1 MPNLGPGVPQNLN
14 PTVTPNWIF
23 TPTPNAPATLR
34 ISNNSGNFVYL
45 GGSNVSQFNGFP
57 LPPNSKPI
65 EIQNVNITGSL
76 YACSGVFQSGTA
88 PVTNAAL
95 AAGVTTFTVTTT
107 GLAAGPAILGN
118 GTAQEVVNIASVAS
132 STVVTLSVATLMD
145 HVTAAT
151 VATAVA
157 RPANITVYAGVV

>member
-1 MPNLGPGVPQNLN
+1 MPNLGPGVPNNVN
-14 PTVTPNWIF
+14 PLVTPTWVF
-23 TPTPNAPATLR
+23 TPTPLAAATVR
-34 ISNNSGNFVYL
+34 ISNNSGNTVYI
-45 GGSNVSQFNGFP
+45 GGSNVSQFNGLP
-57 LPPNSKPI
+57 LPPGNRPV
-65 EIQNVNITGSL
+65 ELQNCPFTL
-76 YACSGVFQSGTA
+76 YTCSGVFGSGTA

-118 GTAQEVVNIASVAS
+118 GTAQEVVNIASIAS

-157 RPANITVYAGVV
+157 RPASITVTAGVV